1 MFQGRLLE
9 VEVGFNKAG
18 FDGASEKP
26 VWIWNFTGGVFWED
40 FDFEGDFDKK
50 TLGLVYKIPIIF
62 ILSYFIL
69 KYRFFR
75 HHLITLGFN
84 ILNNV

>member
-40 FDFEGDFDKK
+40 FVFLK
-50 TLGLVYKIPIIF
+50 TENE
-62 ILSYFIL
+62 
-69 KYRFFR
+69 
-75 HHLITLGFN
+75 N
-84 ILNNV
+84 IMLNP